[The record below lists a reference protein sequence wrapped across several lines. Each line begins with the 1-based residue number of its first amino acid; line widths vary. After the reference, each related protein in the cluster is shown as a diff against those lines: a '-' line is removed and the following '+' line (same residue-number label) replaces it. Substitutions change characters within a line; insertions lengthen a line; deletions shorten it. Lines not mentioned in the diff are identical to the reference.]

1 MMDVMSAHL
10 NPTERPTAVD
20 DRCDQQP
27 HHNKGKEEANRGQ
40 EEPPMRPIGNALVDQ
55 HPKLRQV
62 QQQENQDGQYTYED
76 QQHPGTR
83 NVHTEH
89 YGWATQAAP
98 VSRLRNC
105 SQASFAIRE
114 ETKASSVVP
123 LGGAFGWR
131 RAFSAAIKLPLSL
144 IALAFEVPDL
154 V

>member
-1 MMDVMSAHL
+1 
-10 NPTERPTAVD
+10 
-20 DRCDQQP
+20 
-27 HHNKGKEEANRGQ
+27 
-40 EEPPMRPIGNALVDQ
+40 MRPIGNALVDQ